1 MNQNSIRVHE
11 SKPHSLFFI
20 FHNHTLFFRFAMST
34 HKFIWFYNIF
44 QVKQMRLQ
52 TLRGEL
58 EAMKMNDSED
68 VFSYI
73 TCVQTVANKLKRNG

>member
-1 MNQNSIRVHE
+1 
-11 SKPHSLFFI
+11 
-20 FHNHTLFFRFAMST
+20 
-34 HKFIWFYNIF
+34 
-44 QVKQMRLQ
+44 MRLQ